1 MPLIVTNRELK
12 EKVQQVE
19 ETEGSSADGSDPQ
32 LLLENRVRMLL
43 RRVRGNAAEELQDA
57 LDSEERR
64 ARRVRQE
71 MDSAEHEEQKRRRQ
85 QGEPTRSETLK

>member
-1 MPLIVTNRELK
+1 MPLVTNREPK

-43 RRVRGNAAEELQDA
+43 RRVASAELQDA

-71 MDSAEHEEQKRRRQ
+71 MDSAEHDERKRRRQ

>member
-1 MPLIVTNRELK
+1 
-12 EKVQQVE
+12 
-19 ETEGSSADGSDPQ
+19 
-32 LLLENRVRMLL
+32 MLL
-43 RRVRGNAAEELQDA
+43 RRVRGNAAAELQDA

-71 MDSAEHEEQKRRRQ
+71 MDSAEHEEQKRRMQ

>member
-1 MPLIVTNRELK
+1 MPLVTNREPK

-19 ETEGSSADGSDPQ
+19 ETEGSSVDGSDPQ

-43 RRVRGNAAEELQDA
+43 RRVASAELHDA

-71 MDSAEHEEQKRRRQ
+71 MDSAEHDEQKRRRQ

>member
-1 MPLIVTNRELK
+1 MHRISRRATTCYKQRVQR
-12 EKVQQVE
+12 KVQQVE

-32 LLLENRVRMLL
+32 LVLENRVSMLL

-64 ARRVRQE
+64 ARRAR
-71 MDSAEHEEQKRRRQ
+71 H
-85 QGEPTRSETLK
+85 RSETR